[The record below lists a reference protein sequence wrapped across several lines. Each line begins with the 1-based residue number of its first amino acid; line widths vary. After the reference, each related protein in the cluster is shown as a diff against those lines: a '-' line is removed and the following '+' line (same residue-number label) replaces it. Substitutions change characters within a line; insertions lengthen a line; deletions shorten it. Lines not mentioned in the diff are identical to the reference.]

1 MKVVY
6 STIIL
11 AALAAPFY
19 APATENAPPPSSGR
33 ENWAESP
40 YPGGG
45 ESPSVAR
52 DGQVTHAIFT
62 TAVINREPI
71 DRLSSLTND
80 KTRVY
85 YFTEIQNMAGQTVRH
100 RWEYQGEI
108 VLDYLFEI
116 GTDSWRIYSVKTLDP
131 AWVGEWKASAV
142 DAAGSSLSV
151 NTFTYLEQPGAEAST
166 PDNTIGRRAAGNA
179 PSDVAHKPPQ
189 HDR

>member
-1 MKVVY
+1 V
-6 STIIL
+6 
-11 AALAAPFY
+11 AP
-19 APATENAPPPSSGR
+19 
-33 ENWAESP
+33 
-40 YPGGG
+40 
-45 ESPSVAR
+45 
-52 DGQVTHAIFT
+52 DGQVTQAVFT
-62 TAVINREPI
+62 SAVINREPI

-108 VLDYLFEI
+108 VLDYQFEI

-131 AWVGEWKASAV
+131 EWVGEWKASAV

-151 NTFTYLEQPGAEAST
+151 NTFTYLVQPNAEKNTS
-166 PDNTIGRRAAGNA
+166 DNTVSRRAAGNA
-179 PSDVAHKPPQ
+179 SSDVAHKPPQ

>member
-1 MKVVY
+1 VKAIY
-6 STIIL
+6 STFIL
-11 AALAAPFY
+11 AALVAPFY
-19 APATENAPPPSSGR
+19 AQATENTHPPSSGSA
-33 ENWAESP
+33 NKAVTPS
-40 YPGGG
+40 PGGS
-45 ESPSVAR
+45 ERPPVAP
-52 DGQVTHAIFT
+52 DGQVTQAVFT
-62 TAVINREPI
+62 SAVINREPI

-108 VLDYLFEI
+108 VLDYQFEI

-131 AWVGEWKASAV
+131 EWVGEWKASAV

-151 NTFTYLEQPGAEAST
+151 NTFTYLVQPNAEKNTS
-166 PDNTIGRRAAGNA
+166 DNTVSRRAAGNA
-179 PSDVAHKPPQ
+179 SSDVAHKPPQ

>member
-1 MKVVY
+1 MNVVN
-6 STIIL
+6 SAIIL
-11 AALAAPFY
+11 AALVAPFY
-19 APATENAPPPSSGR
+19 AQATENSHTPSNGSENRTEIPPR
-33 ENWAESP
+33 F
-40 YPGGG
+40 G
-45 ESPSVAR
+45 ERLTVAH
-52 DGQVTHAIFT
+52 DGQVTQAVFT

-71 DRLSSLTND
+71 DKLSSLTNE

-100 RWEYQGEI
+100 RWEYKGEI

-131 AWVGEWKASAV
+131 ASVGEWKASAV

-151 NTFTYLEQPGAEAST
+151 NTFTYLEKPGAESGAMENA
-166 PDNTIGRRAAGNA
+166 DGRRTVSNA